1 MLCNPPIWQIGLG
14 WYFHIFFNLK
24 CSQQEDFFR
33 KAVGLQFLNWDFFVL
48 IIRGN
53 FEWQGSSWFWF
64 FMVNW
69 RNDLVL
75 GDVKRLSVLGCPY
88 NGWNF
93 TGGNIWTV
101 GILTNGVNC
110 PVANVLGRSPVL
122 QNLLIVVHQLPQMH
136 QIIIFHYKEIFLVE
150 KGFFVFLLWFIPYL

>member
-1 MLCNPPIWQIGLG
+1 M
-14 WYFHIFFNLK
+14 
-24 CSQQEDFFR
+24 
-33 KAVGLQFLNWDFFVL
+33 
-48 IIRGN
+48 
-53 FEWQGSSWFWF
+53 
-64 FMVNW
+64 
-69 RNDLVL
+69 L

-136 QIIIFHYKEIFLVE
+136 QIFIFHYKEIFLVE
-150 KGFFVFLLWFIPYL
+150 NFFLFFIMVYSIPLSIFLPTIHVTVSLQAEMDKESFRNFSIILEMN

>member
-1 MLCNPPIWQIGLG
+1 M
-14 WYFHIFFNLK
+14 
-24 CSQQEDFFR
+24 
-33 KAVGLQFLNWDFFVL
+33 
-48 IIRGN
+48 
-53 FEWQGSSWFWF
+53 
-64 FMVNW
+64 
-69 RNDLVL
+69 L

-136 QIIIFHYKEIFLVE
+136 QIIIFHYKEIFRGNIFYYGLFHTF
-150 KGFFVFLLWFIPYL
+150 KYFLANNPCHCLAAS